1 MMLLKKIITA
11 IMMASLVAFA
21 GAAAADEA
29 EDALLAQLQANKQ
42 ANEARAQGLSAEDTA
57 TADAVAPAATETT
70 TTTTAA
76 TQTAAPA
83 QSEAELAIQQM
94 QAEASAQAAAEV
106 QAAPAATTTT
116 DATATG
122 ATATTGGPTA
132 AETVQQLVKE
142 AADQAAAEAQNAP
155 GNTGTVAAAPAETT
169 APAAETTTPI
179 QVVQIPSQTEE
190 PAPAATET
198 TPVQV
203 VQIPQE
209 DTTAAAAAPA
219 AAVAAAPASSSE
231 IPAGYPLAPSDLQA
245 GEGETRDSLL
255 VTAEWLKANRSSVVL
270 VDARPESL
278 YTGGHIPGAVN
289 AQWTYFGN
297 VNTKQGTDA
306 WGAIWPEATMA
317 KRIAALGID
326 GKKPVVAYCDAGG
339 WGQSGWT
346 IWILRQAGIKNA
358 KLLEGGITAW
368 KAAGGEVTKNKVTA
382 KAAKFSISAYKPNYC
397 VTTEWVNN
405 NIGKP
410 GLVIL
415 DVRTDAEYLGKI
427 RPFQEKRAGHL
438 PGAINIDRE
447 SFLTSDNLFKTP
459 EEIQSMLAQYG
470 VTPDNEIV
478 VYDTAGVRSAFVTM
492 ALRYSGF
499 LKSMNYDS
507 GFQAW
512 AGNEELPLVKP

>member
-179 QVVQIPSQTEE
+179 QVVQLPSQTEE
-190 PAPAATET
+190 TAPAATET